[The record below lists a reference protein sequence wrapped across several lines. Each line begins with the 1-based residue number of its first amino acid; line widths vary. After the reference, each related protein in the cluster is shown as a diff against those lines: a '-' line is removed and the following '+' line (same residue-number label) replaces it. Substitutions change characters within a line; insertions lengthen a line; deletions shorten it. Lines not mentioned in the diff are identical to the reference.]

1 MGIFMRTEGDRVMG
15 EDAVAETNA
24 PSWGCRHYLPG
35 PGETPKCP
43 CGDGRLFVTR
53 IAPADR
59 ELLLDWLCP
68 DGVPGHGSLRLE
80 YRRADGEGEPVVRGL
95 PGDAAAATLTGLVNG
110 ADYRISLSAVDE
122 SGRIVLEA
130 PERLGRPGPIPGV
143 VVNYIHPEDYTYGFP
158 GRSPASPSL
167 LRHSAGYLLAS
178 HDVYWGDGGQNLTKL
193 FRSDDGGE
201 SWTAPSVL
209 MEGGHWTVGGPHKAP
224 MPVVPHAGR
233 LWSGIDHGSWN
244 TGGHRS
250 GAISASEDADLL
262 DPKSW
267 TVTPFL
273 PYDPAWSG
281 TIAGGEKPHLLE
293 GNIVVTPSGGLA
305 NLLRYNTRGGRPEY
319 GKAIMLAVDKDNPGA
334 PLRFAKVVDFHGD
347 MSKFTVHLD
356 GRTGRYWSLVNR
368 VSSEWVS
375 QRNIL
380 TLVWSADLEHWEIA
394 SDLIDYEHNGWPE
407 PREKVGFQYV
417 DWIFDGEDILF
428 LSRTALNGAHNYHN
442 ANHLT
447 FHRLRDFRS
456 LGARARRA

>member
-1 MGIFMRTEGDRVMG
+1 M
-15 EDAVAETNA
+15 AETNA
-24 PSWGCRHYLPG
+24 SSWGCRHYLPG
-35 PGETPKCP
+35 PGETPKGP
-43 CGDGRLFVTR
+43 YGDGRLFVTR

-59 ELLLDWLCP
+59 ELGLDWLCP
-68 DGVPGHGSLRLE
+68 DGVPGRGGLRLE
-80 YRRADGEGEPVVRGL
+80 CRRMDGEGEPVIRAL
-95 PGDAAAATLTGLVNG
+95 PGDAASATLRGLVNG
-110 ADYRISLSAVDE
+110 AEYRISLSAVDE
-122 SGRIVLEA
+122 SGRIVLQA
-130 PERLGRPGPIPGV
+130 
-143 VVNYIHPEDYTYGFP
+143 
-158 GRSPASPSL
+158 
-167 LRHSAGYLLAS
+167 AGYLLAS

-193 FRSDDGGE
+193 FRSDDDGKSWRFVTDLFPAFWGKLFEHRGVLYMLANATEYGALLVGASRDGGE

-209 MEGGHWTVGGPHKAP
+209 MEGGHRTVGGPHKAP
-224 MPVVPHAGR
+224 MPVVRHAGR

-244 TGGHRS
+244 NGGHRS
-250 GAISASEDADLL
+250 GVISASEDADLL
-262 DPKSW
+262 DPRSW

-273 PYDPAWSG
+273 PYDPAWPG

-305 NLLRYNTRGGRPEY
+305 NLLRYNTRVGRPEY
-319 GKAIMLAVDKDNPGA
+319 GRAIMLAVDKDNPGA
-334 PLRFAKVVDFHGD
+334 PLRFAKVVDFHGN

-368 VSSEWVS
+368 VSSEWVC

-394 SDLIDYEHNGWPE
+394 SDVIDYEHNGWPE

-417 DWIFDGEDILF
+417 DWVFDGEDILF

-456 LGARARRA
+456 LGACARRA